1 MRAFRI
7 AYDGRPFSGFQRQPQ
22 VPTVEGTLFDALRDH
37 GVLGADDHR
46 PPGYAAAGRTDAGVS
61 AVGQTV
67 AFDAPDW
74 LTPRAFNGQ
83 LPGTVR
89 AWASA
94 EVPEGFHAQHHAAR
108 RVYRYYL
115 HAPRDPRSGSP
126 AGRIDAARVRA
137 ALDRL
142 SGSHDFA
149 NFTPDD
155 EGTVR
160 DLSAGATREG
170 DALVIEFA
178 ADGFPRAFVRRAV
191 TLVRAVGTGDADLAD
206 VDRALDTEPLTGRR
220 AFGAAPPE
228 PLVLWEVAYDDPA
241 VRDGL
246 ASPDFSVDREAAE
259 SARVAFA
266 ERHVDA
272 RTAARVTGAI
282 SDRVGP
288 EADDG

>member
-7 AYDGRPFSGFQRQPQ
+7 AYDGRPFSGFQRQPR
-22 VPTVEGTLFDALRDH
+22 VPTVEGALFDALRDH

-94 EVPEGFHAQHHAAR
+94 EVPDGFHAQHHAAR
-108 RVYRYYL
+108 RTYRYYL
-115 HAPRDPRSGSP
+115 HAPRDPDPGLQT
-126 AGRIDAARVRA
+126 GRINDARVRA

-142 SGSHDFA
+142 SGRHDFA

-160 DLSAGATREG
+160 DLSASATREG
-170 DALVIEFA
+170 DALVCSFA

-206 VDRALDTEPLTGRR
+206 VDRALDPEPLTGRR

-228 PLVLWEVAYDDPA
+228 PLVLWNVGYDEAA

-246 ASPDFSVDREAAE
+246 PRPDFSVDREAAE
-259 SARVAFA
+259 SARAAFA

-282 SDRVGP
+282 RDRVGRGP
-288 EADDG
+288 GDG